1 MSSVCNSQPV
11 GFIFIDSKIA
21 KERKKEIE
29 KKIWNVLESHISS
42 MSSQIDLETNSF
54 FIKIG
59 YNEGSREKV
68 IAFMQEKGLLS
79 QNSSNQYFY
88 KEVPVEFESGTI
100 YPCNISYQTAENRM
114 NEILK
119 TVLKLKWDELS
130 SMAPQFNEEKK
141 SHIICIGFKKGNRE
155 RIIALMQEQ
164 GWLSQHS
171 PNQYFYKEVPVEFEV
186 EDMASAC

>member
-1 MSSVCNSQPV
+1 MQPVCNSQPV
-11 GFIFIDSKIA
+11 GFIFIDPKIA

-29 KKIWNVLESHISS
+29 KKIFNALEGHISS
-42 MSSQIDLETNSF
+42 ISSQIDLGTSSF
-54 FIKIG
+54 FINIG
-59 YNEGSREKV
+59 YKEGSREKV

-79 QNSSNQYFY
+79 QSSTNQYFY
-88 KEVPVEFESGTI
+88 KEVPVKFESGTI
-100 YPCNISYQTAENRM
+100 YPCNISCEIANERM
-114 NEILK
+114 NEISE
-119 TVLKLKWDELS
+119 TVLKWDGVS
-130 SMAPQFNEEKK
+130 SMVPQFNEEKK
-141 SHIICIGFKKGNRE
+141 SHIIRIGFEKGNRE